1 MINTAN
7 PSVDDYFEHVD
18 ENEPT
23 NRNLILSND
32 PMEILIEMGFANR
45 GKNQRLLS
53 ENNND
58 LDKVIELLTTDSS
71 EDADWFAHR
80 H

>member
-1 MINTAN
+1 
-7 PSVDDYFEHVD
+7 
-18 ENEPT
+18 
-23 NRNLILSND
+23 
-32 PMEILIEMGFANR
+32 MEILIEMGFANR

-71 EDADWFAHR
+71 EHAD
-80 H
+80 

>member
-1 MINTAN
+1 LINTAN
-7 PSVDDYFEHVD
+7 PSVDDYFEHVE

-58 LDKVIELLTTDSS
+58 LDKVIELLTTDST
-71 EDADWFAHR
+71 EHAD
-80 H
+80 